1 MSSGD
6 FFRPSFPLADRMA
19 KPIVKLNTVVTMSKM
34 LAPTALRWPRMANAM
49 GMPGN
54 DVLVQVPAKR

>member
-1 MSSGD
+1 MVQNEHVPNRPQSS
-6 FFRPSFPLADRMA
+6 PQSS
-19 KPIVKLNTVVTMSKM
+19 NTVVTMSKM

-54 DVLVQVPAKR
+54 DVLVQVPAER